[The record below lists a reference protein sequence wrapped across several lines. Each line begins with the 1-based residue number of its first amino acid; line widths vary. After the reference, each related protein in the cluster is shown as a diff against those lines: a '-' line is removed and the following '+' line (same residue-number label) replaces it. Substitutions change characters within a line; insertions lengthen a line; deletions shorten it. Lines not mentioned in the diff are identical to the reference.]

1 MKNEITVLI
10 VDDEQHIADLLDT
23 NLKLDGYQ
31 TILCDNGRDALTTIR
46 NQHVDIVLLDVML
59 PDTTGVEICRK
70 IKHTRPDIA
79 ILMLSALGQSSDRIK
94 GLKAGADDYL
104 PKPFDLEELSLRM
117 SKLVDRSKSNG
128 FKKSQI
134 KLGEASV
141 DFATYTLTRGGN
153 THKLS
158 SKEVLLLK
166 FMNENR
172 GQVLSRQL
180 ILDEV
185 WGFDHYPNTRTIDN
199 YISNFRKYIEVNPSD
214 PKLILSIRGVGY
226 LLAQ

>member
-117 SKLVDRSKSNG
+117 SKLVERSKSNG
-128 FKKSQI
+128 FKKSRI